1 MTWVHQ
7 KQNKGISWNR
17 AMDEVR
23 VERLIKQFLDG
34 GEMDSEDPALVML
47 KQWPANK
54 QNRDNP
60 EKNRGLE
67 QLVS

>member
-1 MTWVHQ
+1 
-7 KQNKGISWNR
+7 
-17 AMDEVR
+17 MDEVR

-34 GEMDSEDPALVML
+34 GEMDSEDPALVIRL

-60 EKNRGLE
+60 DKNRGLE